1 MSLPASISLKSP
13 GADKYLL
20 PIFLIVLQ
28 NMMSCKS
35 QVTCPSVFFLLC
47 DFIYMYEY
55 VFYLRTNEAKIIPSH
70 IFYIITFIH
79 AWGPLKEKRRV

>member
-1 MSLPASISLKSP
+1 MTEGYIARPWLNNDDSHDDEDDGDDDMSLPASISLKGP

-28 NMMSCKS
+28 NMTSYKS
-35 QVTCPSVFFLLC
+35 QVTCPVFFLLC

-55 VFYLRTNEAKIIPSH
+55 VFYLRTMKQ
-70 IFYIITFIH
+70 
-79 AWGPLKEKRRV
+79 R